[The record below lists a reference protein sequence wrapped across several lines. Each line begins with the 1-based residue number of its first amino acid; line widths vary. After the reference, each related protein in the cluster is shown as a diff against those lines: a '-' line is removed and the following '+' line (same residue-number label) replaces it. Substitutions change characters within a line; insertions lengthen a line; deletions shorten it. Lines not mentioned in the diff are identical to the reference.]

1 MCKKNKKTRTILYHS
16 RFFVTSC
23 YMKPCHSNNVSSNRK
38 YVPNNEE
45 VNIESHKQCQ
55 QKRERQRKKA
65 LTCEEESSG
74 KELTIADAVI
84 THLGLDMLGNVS
96 IDSHL
101 MMDCVLK

>member
-1 MCKKNKKTRTILYHS
+1 MKTCHTNNIL
-16 RFFVTSC
+16 
-23 YMKPCHSNNVSSNRK
+23 SNSKCVQN
-38 YVPNNEE
+38 YGQ
-45 VNIESHKQCQ
+45 VNIENHKQCQ
-55 QKRERQRKKA
+55 QKNKKK
-65 LTCEEESSG
+65 LGHVKNCPG